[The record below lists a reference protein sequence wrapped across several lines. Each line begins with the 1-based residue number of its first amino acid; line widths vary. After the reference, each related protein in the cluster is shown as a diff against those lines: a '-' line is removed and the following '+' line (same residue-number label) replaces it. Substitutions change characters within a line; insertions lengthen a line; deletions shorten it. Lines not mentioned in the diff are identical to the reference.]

1 MPERFG
7 AATSDSS
14 IYIRCWTPTRTRRST
29 EYLEYFEVAIV
40 SSNKKKVIAKALQ
53 EHGLQDPHLYSCG
66 KKNKRKKFARLL
78 AGIRKP
84 GKVLVVSRGT
94 SHFSATASTETM
106 RTRRGQR
113 RCRLDTS

>member
-1 MPERFG
+1 M
-7 AATSDSS
+7 
-14 IYIRCWTPTRTRRST
+14 
-29 EYLEYFEVAIV
+29 AIV

-106 RTRRGQR
+106 RTRRSQR